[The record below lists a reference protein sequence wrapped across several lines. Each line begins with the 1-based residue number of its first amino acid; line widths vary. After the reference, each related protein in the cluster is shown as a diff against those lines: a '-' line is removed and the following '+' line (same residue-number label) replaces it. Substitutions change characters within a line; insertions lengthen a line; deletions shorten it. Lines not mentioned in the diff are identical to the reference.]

1 MKSFKI
7 CISYCIVMSRI
18 MRLLEHV
25 SYSDKLKNALNAL
38 VRKPDG
44 KRILGNVGVD
54 GKIHWNRH

>member
-1 MKSFKI
+1 
-7 CISYCIVMSRI
+7 
-18 MRLLEHV
+18 MRLLENV

-54 GKIHWNRH
+54 GNIHWNRH